1 MKKGTKEVVRE
12 GWNNLKELYQEEI
25 DEVEE
30 KLEALRKEMRHIKAE
45 LDKLN

>member
-1 MKKGTKEVVRE
+1 MKKGVKEVMKE
-12 GWNNLKELYQEEI
+12 GWENLRELYQAEI

-30 KLEALRKEMRHIKAE
+30 KLEALRKEMRHIKVE